1 MAIVVTDT
9 SVLINFLKIDRMDLV
24 GLHPAGFLATDH
36 VRNEIS
42 DRYPAQ
48 VERYADAIKAG
59 WVTEE
64 AVNDPVEVAL
74 FGRLSATP
82 RLGPGE
88 CSAIAVA
95 INRRHAL
102 AIDDGRAIR
111 HALREAGITGQ
122 VLTILRTQDVVVE
135 LIRAGVLTIEQAD
148 QIKSVWETRHR
159 FRIAVASFANL
170 L

>member
-24 GLHPAGFLATDH
+24 GRYPAGFLATDH
-36 VRNEIS
+36 VREEIS

-48 VERYADAIKAG
+48 AERYAAAIRAG
-59 WVTEE
+59 WLTEE

-95 INRRHAL
+95 LNRRHAL
-102 AIDDGRAIR
+102 AIDDSRAIR
-111 HALREAGITGQ
+111 HALREAGIAGRA
-122 VLTILRTQDVVVE
+122 LAILRTQDVVVE
-135 LIRAGVLTIEQAD
+135 LIRTGVLTIEQAD
-148 QIKSVWETRHR
+148 RIKLDWETHHR
-159 FRIAVASFANL
+159 FRITAPSFASL